1 MGQNRPLYVYFCP
14 FHNAMTNKAH
24 NFAHKC
30 RKVWD
35 SNLGPADERMF
46 GAEESTEPSS
56 AVMHYLTAANFL
68 NEFAA
73 EITAPPRINS
83 Y

>member
-14 FHNAMTNKAH
+14 LHNAMTNKAH

-46 GAEESTEPSS
+46 GADESTEPSS
-56 AVMHYLTAANFL
+56 AVLQYLMATNLL

-73 EITAPPRINS
+73 KIIAPPRIDS

>member
-1 MGQNRPLYVYFCP
+1 
-14 FHNAMTNKAH
+14 MTNKAH

-46 GAEESTEPSS
+46 GADESTEPSS
-56 AVMHYLTAANFL
+56 AVLQYLMATNLL

-73 EITAPPRINS
+73 KIIAPPRIDS